1 MKDIEVELTLEELEC
16 AGWHPR
22 GYGHET
28 YDDYWIQHLTD
39 EHLTVSGSW
48 DARSGCYT
56 ISTSFSAWSEEE

>member
-1 MKDIEVELTLEELEC
+1 LEELEC

-22 GYGHET
+22 GYGRET

-56 ISTSFSAWSEEE
+56 ISTSFSAWAEEE